1 MVITTKRLSISCIAT
16 SHWIEISI
24 YPYVKLNSSSSEPVT
39 IKYDADSLE
48 SDVELETIIGL
59 FNGEPSWRRQHLQG
73 VNLENDEYSK
83 DFYSYAIPHMEL
95 EASPYLKITHFT
107 LSKKDFWTP
116 GIPEVKFMSEDLLA
130 GKKHISIITAIK
142 LESLKYCRIALRN
155 IDPLD
160 IPIFLP

>member
-48 SDVELETIIGL
+48 SDVELETIIER
-59 FNGEPSWRRQHLQG
+59 FTGEPSWKRLHLEG
-73 VNLENDEYSK
+73 GNLETSDCKE
-83 DFYSYAIPHMEL
+83 DFYSCIVPNL
-95 EASPYLKITHFT
+95 EIKVSPCKKLDHFT
-107 LSKKDFWTP
+107 ISKREFWTE
-116 GIPEVKFMSEDLLA
+116 GLPEIKFISADLLS
-130 GKKHISIITAIK
+130 GNKHISVKTAIR
-142 LESLKYCRIALRN
+142 LEALKHSRMALRN

-160 IPIFLP
+160 IPMFLP